1 MTERDQ
7 RRDHLVSDT
16 PPAPY
21 PTDGTDFRGAVRY
34 HYGVTL
40 KKFLKFFPVFLLL
53 WGQIFVTRIGYLLPV
68 AIIGML
74 GLLWTLFLFVG
85 RMDLARKCSRVFK
98 TYPLEFRTPV
108 EKIGMESTHT
118 LFLRFGDQG
127 GTPFTLRARDAL
139 ARGRWPAG
147 ITDGVWFAGDEP
159 FGGAIIV
166 PGTGEMLFL
175 QPRDW
180 AARDE
185 DRDSA
190 GPERIEKAGRA
201 GIRRPAR
208 LR

>member
-1 MTERDQ
+1 MTERDR
-7 RRDHLVSDT
+7 RRDDLVSDT

-21 PTDGTDFRGAVRY
+21 ATDGTDFGGAVRY
-34 HYGVTL
+34 HYGVAL

-53 WGQIFVTRIGYLLPV
+53 WVQLFVLHLDYLLPV
-68 AIIGML
+68 AIVGMF
-74 GLLWTLFLFVG
+74 GTVWTLFL
-85 RMDLARKCSRVFK
+85 LADRLSFTRKCSKVFR

-108 EKIGMESTHT
+108 EKYGMESTHT

-127 GTPFTLRARDAL
+127 GTPFTLRAKHAL
-139 ARGRWPAG
+139 GRGRWPAG

-159 FGGAIIV
+159 FGGAVIV
-166 PGTGEMLFL
+166 PGSGELLFL

-190 GPERIEKAGRA
+190 GPERTEKAGRA
-201 GIRRPAR
+201 GIKRPAR
-208 LR
+208 R